1 MLGCIKSIYFS
12 TSAGSART
20 RSISGFSSSV
30 SSPCAGTSPPKYFS
44 IIATVRLTRLPRSF
58 ARSELIR
65 PSSAAVE
72 NSLSDA
78 KLVSR
83 SRK

>member
-1 MLGCIKSIYFS
+1 MYFS
-12 TSAGSART
+12 LCAGSVFMR
-20 RSISGFSSSV
+20 SSSGCS
-30 SSPCAGTSPPKYFS
+30 SSPSSPGAGTSPPKYFS
-44 IIATVRLTRLPRSF
+44 IMATVRLTRLPRSL
-58 ARSELIR
+58 ARSELMR

-72 NSLSDA
+72 NSLSEA